1 MNLQFRIKIYFIYTI
16 PSVRFKVADGTK
28 TGCNFQIESYPILAS
43 SQHIGATAR
52 LTTTA
57 PYLTIVGI
65 RFLPVS
71 TLGQVFTLVKLF
83 FGCLQLFVVFP
94 VFDIL
99 DV

>member
-65 RFLPVS
+65 DAGTGVYPSKAVFRMFA
-71 TLGQVFTLVKLF
+71 TLCGFSSF
-83 FGCLQLFVVFP
+83 
-94 VFDIL
+94 
-99 DV
+99 